1 MNYPAKASVFD
12 NLLEEV
18 QGNSYADAQLKQ
30 HLGGYY
36 NVFTDMK
43 RITSNTGIQA
53 SLPYYL
59 QFNL

>member
-30 HLGGYY
+30 HLGEYY